1 MAQGDGKPLHMAID
15 MTRACTPFPHA
26 RSLARSPF
34 LDSVPRSYLLSQ
46 HDSVPR
52 IFWERLAFGV
62 FSFFFHSAGWILRSR
77 RFRPTR
83 LIFIS
88 FLFPGSDVQ
97 GMISKGKA
105 SWSMWC

>member
-1 MAQGDGKPLHMAID
+1 MAQGDGIPLRMAID

-26 RSLARSPF
+26 RSLSFPRLGFPSSAARFCS
-34 LDSVPRSYLLSQ
+34 SYILG
-46 HDSVPR
+46 
-52 IFWERLAFGV
+52 AFGV
-62 FSFFFHSAGWILRSR
+62 WRFSFFFHSAGWILRSR
-77 RFRPTR
+77 RFRLTR